1 MSKPDRPRGRTHWLR
16 GSGRLMTAEWRVI
29 RGKDPDLDAL
39 DLTEFSG
46 PLLASGLVVAVVGVL
61 PLIGTRL
68 ISDAAFGPLVGS
80 FALAGVATSAVAWML
95 SIVIAG
101 LVVLIVYHVSP
112 KAASATTEQAA
123 RASFQRINDATS
135 SVTLVAL
142 ISGLVSLALAL
153 PAMQSSDD
161 ESSVLEELLSAQIA
175 CLLLA
180 LVLGFSVEAI
190 RSVSAILGSQVQV
203 IASIGAFVIT
213 LISFYLASSVGPFE
227 PVSLTRTLL
236 DSWLPADVDG
246 VPRDQVIDDLLPAH
260 ARAYIAAAITPYL
273 AILWLVLG
281 RRSGDLAR
289 LRTAIR
295 RAGQ

>member
-1 MSKPDRPRGRTHWLR
+1 M
-16 GSGRLMTAEWRVI
+16 I

-135 SVTLVAL
+135 SVKLVAL